1 MRHATLLRLA
11 SCLAFVFLAAA
22 CASDG
27 GAAEGSATTT
37 SAKAPTAAAPAWR
50 LEGWRVIG
58 CCCPTPCPC
67 RLDKKPTHCH
77 GCDHTDIVHIDQ
89 GMLQGI
95 AMGGVTYVLVG
106 RGFGEDANGN
116 WVYCYVDEKASEAQV
131 GALTKMLND
140 TVAAWGAKAP
150 HLAGKFVGMRKVPMT
165 VRADGEA
172 KGYGVTIPGVLDFQ
186 TKTIYNPG
194 HTEPVIST
202 GIMDSF
208 GDRFVHAD
216 AVVHTLKDPAIGY
229 EWDLTGRQ
237 ANHTTFVLDQKR
249 IDQGGIGWGCWTAN
263 AAFGDTAKYGE
274 QQIGH
279 Q

>member
-11 SCLAFVFLAAA
+11 SCLASVFLAAA
-22 CASDG
+22 CASG
-27 GAAEGSATTT
+27 GETEKEAAPVKPAAT
-37 SAKAPTAAAPAWR
+37 TAAADPTWR

-95 AMGGVTYVLVG
+95 AMSGVTYVLVG
-106 RGFGEDANGN
+106 RGFGEEAGGN
-116 WVYCYVDEKASEAQV
+116 WVYCYVDDKASDPQV

-150 HLAGKFVGMRKVPMT
+150 HLAGKFVGMRKVPMV
-165 VRADGEA
+165 VRADGEK
-172 KGYGVTIPGVLDFQ
+172 KGYGVTIPGILEFQ
-186 TKTIYNPG
+186 TKAIFNPG
-194 HTEPVIST
+194 HSEPVVST

-216 AVVHTLKDPAIGY
+216 ALVHTLKDPSIGY

-237 ANHTTFVLDQKR
+237 ANHATFVLDQKR
-249 IDQGGIGWGCWTAN
+249 LDQGGIGWGCWSAN
-263 AAFGDTAKYGE
+263 AAFGDNDKYGE

-279 Q
+279 H